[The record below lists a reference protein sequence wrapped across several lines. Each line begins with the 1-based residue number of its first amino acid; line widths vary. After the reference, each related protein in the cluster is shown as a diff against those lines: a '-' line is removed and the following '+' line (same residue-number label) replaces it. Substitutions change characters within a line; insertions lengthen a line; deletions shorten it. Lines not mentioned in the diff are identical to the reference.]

1 LDFLN
6 NYIFFNNILF
16 YNSRKRGVI
25 NMIQCDGSCVNNIIL
40 HKVGNKGIDEGIK
53 FSKSTLKVDELL
65 TNILAKYFISPFKS
79 EIYFRLF
86 HQVDLRLNEV
96 YTYISSIFDDP
107 ALLHEQSVNLAK
119 HLYDQSTHPKI
130 KGGEFYVVY
139 FKDCTVDGKTVDA
152 IGLFKSENKDTFLKI
167 YPSQDGFE
175 IESEKGININRLD
188 KGCIIFNLEKENG
201 YLVTIADNTNKGKGA
216 EAKYW
221 TEDFLNVKPR
231 QDGYYYTENILSLY
245 NNYISNELPR
255 KFEISKAEQAL
266 LYSKSINTLKDN
278 TNINLDEMSK
288 KVFIKPQIIDSFNK
302 YKTSYQ
308 EDKEVQ
314 FNDNIEVSQQALKR
328 RAKGT
333 MNIVKLDKNF
343 DICIHGGEEYIQK
356 GYDEEVKMNFYKLFF
371 KEEK

>member
-1 LDFLN
+1 
-6 NYIFFNNILF
+6 
-16 YNSRKRGVI
+16 
-25 NMIQCDGSCVNNIIL
+25 MIQCDGSCVNNIIL

-201 YLVTIADNTNKGKGA
+201 YLMTIADNTNKGKGA